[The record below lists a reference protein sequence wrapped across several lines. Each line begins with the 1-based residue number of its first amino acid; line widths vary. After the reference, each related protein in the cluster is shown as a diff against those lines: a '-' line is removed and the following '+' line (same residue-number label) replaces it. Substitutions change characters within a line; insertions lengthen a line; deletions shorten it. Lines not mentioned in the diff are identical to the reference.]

1 MNEYI
6 LQFQQ
11 LDLKLRK
18 IEQELGATEERR
30 RSKQL
35 HQYLK
40 ESEEKLK
47 QLEEHAEQLSLRLDK
62 LKDSYAENKE
72 LIAEYAAAVDKSIDL
87 DELNYLNKKIQ
98 RFEQDGFAFR
108 QRHGDAFE
116 GHGGYLR
123 TVRGIQTKASQ
134 SQKAV
139 QRGKKQL
146 RRGEKEQGAGN
157 NRNKKK
163 DGSGREKNFAG
174 AARKVPQAQKSGGL
188 SAFCEPVGRK
198 SVRRLSRRYAHVFG
212 VKAFRQGLHRM
223 RKLPQ
228 NYLQIGVTAA

>member
-18 IEQELGATEERR
+18 IEQELGATAERR

-87 DELNYLNKKIQ
+87 DELNYLNKKFNDLSKTVSLLDRDMAALLKDMEDTSAQ
-98 RFEQDGFAFR
+98 FEEYR
-108 QRHGDAFE
+108 Q
-116 GHGGYLR
+116 
-123 TVRGIQTKASQ
+123 
-134 SQKAV
+134 
-139 QRGKKQL
+139 
-146 RRGEKEQGAGN
+146 
-157 NRNKKK
+157 
-163 DGSGREKNFAG
+163 
-174 AARKVPQAQKSGGL
+174 
-188 SAFCEPVGRK
+188 
-198 SVRRLSRRYAHVFG
+198 
-212 VKAFRQGLHRM
+212 
-223 RKLPQ
+223 KLPK
-228 NYLQIGVTAA
+228 AK